1 MWKAWLLREGVQLSP
16 GVPASTCIPP
26 STEPHPHPDI
36 YLRALQLSRVFI

>member
-26 STEPHPHPDI
+26 STLTPTHIHI
-36 YLRALQLSRVFI
+36 